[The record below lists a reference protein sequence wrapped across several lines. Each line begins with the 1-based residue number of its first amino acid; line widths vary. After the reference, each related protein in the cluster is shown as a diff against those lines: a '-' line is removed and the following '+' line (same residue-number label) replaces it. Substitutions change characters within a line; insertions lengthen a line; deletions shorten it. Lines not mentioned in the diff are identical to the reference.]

1 MMSGQSSQDFLASS
15 SYRFKSST
23 LRYGVIKHSG
33 RDIMCTLSHHAGCS
47 RNGAGG
53 LHRRDILKRLA
64 ALGLTAPLT
73 TLILDRVAMAGSISF
88 LDRAE
93 LVDGMT
99 ALIARAKSP
108 ELREFRVFELKGS
121 ELPWKDLGITLAKGQ
136 EVTFLLGGRVW
147 LAREQDLWVEPGVAF
162 HVRTRGARPI
172 FNPMTNTGTM
182 TAAADGPIEMAR
194 SLVEFQDEAGELA
207 VPKDAYVKAD
217 AHIYGM
223 ALVWRGSALAGLTS
237 LLASGDVDGII
248 AAELARLRSPR
259 KLPAGWHNFFML
271 GGGPV
276 IFNDIGNGAISCEPL
291 KNAGILQRPVDIQ
304 LKPETKL
311 SWRWIVE
318 ELPSRLPEDQLTS
331 HDYLSIAA
339 EFDDGQDLTYFW
351 SSSLPVGK
359 AFRCPIPRWTPLESH
374 MVVRSGLADL
384 GKWVSDERDIY
395 ADYKTHIGGPARSVV
410 NVWLLGV
417 SLFQRR
423 GGSCRF
429 ADMQISQP
437 GAATLKL

>member
-1 MMSGQSSQDFLASS
+1 M
-15 SYRFKSST
+15 
-23 LRYGVIKHSG
+23 
-33 RDIMCTLSHHAGCS
+33 
-47 RNGAGG
+47 
-53 LHRRDILKRLA
+53 LKRLV
-64 ALGLTAPLT
+64 ALGLTVPLA
-73 TLILDRVAMAGSISF
+73 TLILDRAAMAGSISF

-93 LVDGMT
+93 LIDGLT
-99 ALIARAKSP
+99 ALVAKAKSR
-108 ELREFRVFELKGS
+108 ELREVRVFELNGN

-147 LAREQDLWVEPGVAF
+147 LSREQDLWVEPGVAF
-162 HVRTRGARPI
+162 HVRTRGTRPI
-172 FNPMTNTGTM
+172 FNPMGNTGTM
-182 TAAADGPIEMAR
+182 MAAHDGPIEMAR
-194 SLVEFQDEAGELA
+194 SLVEFQNEDGELA
-207 VPKDAYVKAD
+207 VPKDAYVTAD
-217 AHIYGM
+217 ARIYGL
-223 ALVWRGSALAGLTS
+223 ALVWRGRASSGLAS
-237 LLASGDVDGII
+237 LLGHGDVCGII

-291 KNAGILQRPVDIQ
+291 KNAGILQRPVAVE
-304 LKPETKL
+304 LKPQTLL

-384 GKWVSDERDIY
+384 GKWVGDERDLY
-395 ADYKTHIGGPARSVV
+395 ADYKAHIGGSAGSIV

-423 GGSCRF
+423 SGSCRF

-437 GAATLKL
+437 GAATRTL

>member
-1 MMSGQSSQDFLASS
+1 
-15 SYRFKSST
+15 
-23 LRYGVIKHSG
+23 
-33 RDIMCTLSHHAGCS
+33 MCIFHHDARCS
-47 RNGAGG
+47 RLGAEG
-53 LHRRDILKRLA
+53 LHRRDVLTRLA
-64 ALGLTAPLT
+64 ALGLTGSLA
-73 TLILDRVAMAGSISF
+73 TLALDRAAMARSISF

-93 LVDGMT
+93 LIDGLT
-99 ALIARAKSP
+99 ALISKAKSP
-108 ELREFRVFELKGS
+108 ELREFRVLDLTGG
-121 ELPWKDLGITLAKGQ
+121 ELPWKDLGLTVTKGQ

-147 LAREQDLWVEPGVAF
+147 LSREQDLWVEPGVAF
-162 HVRTRGARPI
+162 HVRTRGARPM
-172 FNPMTNTGTM
+172 FNPMSNTGTM
-182 TAAADGPIEMAR
+182 TVTADGPLEMAR
-194 SLVEFQDEAGELA
+194 SLVEFQNEGGELA
-207 VPKDAYVKAD
+207 VPKDAYAAAD
-217 AHIYGM
+217 AHIYGV
-223 ALVWRGSALAGLTS
+223 ALVWRDKALAGLTS
-237 LLASGDVDGII
+237 LLSHGDVGGVI
-248 AAELARLRSPR
+248 ASEIARLQSLRR
-259 KLPAGWHNFFML
+259 LPAGWHNFFML

-291 KNAGILQRPVDIQ
+291 KNAGILQRPVGVE

-374 MVVRSGLADL
+374 MVVRTGLADL

-395 ADYKTHIGGPARSVV
+395 ADYKMHIGGPAKSVV

-423 GGSCRF
+423 SGSCRF

-437 GAATLKL
+437 GATPMRL

>member
-1 MMSGQSSQDFLASS
+1 
-15 SYRFKSST
+15 
-23 LRYGVIKHSG
+23 
-33 RDIMCTLSHHAGCS
+33 MCTLPDQADCS
-47 RNGAGG
+47 RDGADGP
-53 LHRRDILKRLA
+53 HRRDMLKRLM
-64 ALGLTAPLT
+64 ALGLTAPLA
-73 TLILDRVAMAGSISF
+73 TLILDRTAMAGSISF

-93 LVDGMT
+93 LVDGVT

-108 ELREFRVFELKGS
+108 ELREARVFELSGS
-121 ELPWKDLGITLAKGQ
+121 DLPWKDLGLTVAKGQ

-147 LAREQDLWVEPGVAF
+147 LSREQDLWVEPGVAF
-162 HVRTRGARPI
+162 HVRTRGARPM
-172 FNPMTNTGTM
+172 FNPMSNTGTM

-194 SLVEFQDEAGELA
+194 SLVEFQNEGGELA
-207 VPKDAYVKAD
+207 VPKEEYVKAD
-217 AHIYGM
+217 ARIYGV
-223 ALVWRGSALAGLTS
+223 ALVWRRSALTGLAS
-237 LLASGDVDGII
+237 LLSHGDVDGII
-248 AAELARLRSPR
+248 AAELARLQSPR

-271 GGGPV
+271 GGGAV
-276 IFNDIGNGAISCEPL
+276 IFNDIGNGAISVEPL
-291 KNAGILQRPVDIQ
+291 KNAGILQRPVNIE
-304 LKPETKL
+304 LKPQTKL

-374 MVVRSGLADL
+374 MAVRSGFADL
-384 GKWVSDERDIY
+384 GKWVSDERDVY
-395 ADYKTHIGGPARSVV
+395 ADYRTHVGGPARSVV

-423 GGSCRF
+423 SGSCRF

>member
-1 MMSGQSSQDFLASS
+1 
-15 SYRFKSST
+15 
-23 LRYGVIKHSG
+23 
-33 RDIMCTLSHHAGCS
+33 MCTLPHHAGCL
-47 RNGAGG
+47 RDGANGTS
-53 LHRRDILKRLA
+53 RRDLLKRLT
-64 ALGLTAPLT
+64 ALGLTTPLA
-73 TLILDRVAMAGSISF
+73 TLILDRAAMAGSISF

-99 ALIARAKSP
+99 ALLAKAKSP
-108 ELREFRVFELKGS
+108 ELREVRVFDLNGS
-121 ELPWKDLGITLAKGQ
+121 DLPWKDLGLTVAKGQ

-147 LAREQDLWVEPGVAF
+147 LSREQDLWVEPGVAF
-162 HVRTRGARPI
+162 HVRTRGARPM
-172 FNPMTNTGTM
+172 FNPMSNTGTM
-182 TAAADGPIEMAR
+182 TAADNGPLEMAR
-194 SLVEFQDEAGELA
+194 SLVEFQSEEGELA
-207 VPKDAYVKAD
+207 VPKNEYVKAD
-217 AHIYGM
+217 AHIYGL

-237 LLASGDVDGII
+237 LLGSGDVDGIVG
-248 AAELARLRSPR
+248 AELARLQSPR

-276 IFNDIGNGAISCEPL
+276 IFNDIGNGAIAVEPL
-291 KNAGILQRPVDIQ
+291 KNAGILQHPVGIE
-304 LKPETKL
+304 LKPQTKL

-374 MVVRSGLADL
+374 MAVRSGFADL

-395 ADYKTHIGGPARSVV
+395 ADYKEHIGGAAKSVV

-423 GGSCRF
+423 SGSCRF

-437 GAATLKL
+437 GAAPLRL

>member
-1 MMSGQSSQDFLASS
+1 
-15 SYRFKSST
+15 
-23 LRYGVIKHSG
+23 
-33 RDIMCTLSHHAGCS
+33 MCTF
-47 RNGAGG
+47 
-53 LHRRDILKRLA
+53 
-64 ALGLTAPLT
+64 
-73 TLILDRVAMAGSISF
+73 SF

-93 LVDGMT
+93 LIEGLT
-99 ALIARAKSP
+99 ALIAQARSP
-108 ELREFRVFELKGS
+108 ELREFHVFDLRGS
-121 ELPWKDLGITLAKGQ
+121 ELPWRDLGFSVAKGQ

-147 LAREQDLWVEPGVAF
+147 LVDREQDLWVEPGVAF
-162 HVRTRGARPI
+162 HVRTRGTRAM

-182 TAAADGPIEMAR
+182 TATADGPLEMAR
-194 SLVEFQDEAGELA
+194 SLVEFQNDVGELA
-207 VPKDAYVKAD
+207 VPKDEYAKAD
-217 AHIYGM
+217 AHIYGL
-223 ALVWRGSALAGLTS
+223 ALVWRGSASAGLAGL
-237 LLASGDVDGII
+237 LKHGDVGGII
-248 AAELARLRSPR
+248 AGEMARLQSPR

-276 IFNDIGNGAISCEPL
+276 IFNCLGHGAIGVEPL
-291 KNAGILQRPVDIQ
+291 KNAGILQRPVGIE
-304 LKPETKL
+304 LKPQTKL

-374 MVVRSGLADL
+374 MVVRTGSADL
-384 GKWVSDERDIY
+384 GKWVSDERDIH
-395 ADYKTHIGGPARSVV
+395 ADYKAHIGGCAQKVV

-423 GGSCRF
+423 SGSCRF

-437 GAATLKL
+437 GTATLKL